1 MIGWIVLTVAVL
13 AFLLNVVAPYLLS
26 KLAID
31 YFEADAVLRP
41 RPAAADPDAEVTAT
55 TSPDAVD
62 LSIAVWNRGGD
73 GPVTVFCPEA
83 GGVKWSAGF
92 YAAAVLATGRPVV
105 AFDFR
110 NQGESGRTD
119 GYRPSHWLS
128 DYEVRDLRAVLAWV
142 RRQPD
147 FAGREVRL
155 FGVSRGACAAAV
167 VAAKDR
173 SIGRLLLDGV
183 YPTRTLMLSYLYR
196 WGTLKVPK
204 WVVDYVPDWHLQLT
218 MDFARMTSG
227 RRRGCR
233 YVDVGGVARRLSGR
247 HVAIIAGKRDS
258 YVPTEVTR
266 RLAAEAGVPDERLWV
281 VPCARHNEAR
291 ATCEEE
297 YDAFV
302 LSHLHP
308 ADGGPATTRTA
319 ETSAAACGPPA

>member
-41 RPAAADPDAEVTAT
+41 RSSPPDADAETLTVQT
-55 TSPDAVD
+55 PDGVP
-62 LSIAVWNRGGD
+62 SSVAVWNRDAG

-83 GGVKWSAGF
+83 GGVKWSATY
-92 YAAAVLATGRPVV
+92 YAAALLEAGRTVV

-110 NQGESGRTD
+110 NQGESGETA
-119 GYRPSHWLS
+119 GYQPSHWLS
-128 DYEVRDLRAVLAWV
+128 EFEVTDAAAVVEWV
-142 RRQPD
+142 GEAAGL
-147 FAGREVRL
+147 AGREVRL

-167 VAAKDR
+167 VAARDASLKHV
-173 SIGRLLLDGV
+173 LLDGV
-183 YPTRTLMLSYLYR
+183 YPTRSLMLSYLYK

-233 YVDVGGVARRLSGR
+233 YVDVASVAKRLRGR
-247 HVAIIAGKRDS
+247 EVWVVAGKRDA

-266 RLAAEAGVPDERLWV
+266 RLAVAAGVPDERLWV
-281 VPCARHNEAR
+281 VPKARHNEAR
-291 ATCEEE
+291 LVDEAA
-297 YDAFV
+297 YDRLV
-302 LSHLHP
+302 LRLLTDAGVDAEAVVAGASPVP
-308 ADGGPATTRTA
+308 AL
-319 ETSAAACGPPA
+319 